1 MRVLLACTLV
11 FLDLLQIKYINSY
24 LFLNDK
30 KINDN
35 NFYSGTNITGSVFHK
50 VPAYNI
56 NIQRIWT
63 VCIIYILIHTCT
75 YFLYTNTYMYIFT
88 YGTYAYDIHK
98 YTDD

>member
-1 MRVLLACTLV
+1 M
-11 FLDLLQIKYINSY
+11 DLLQIKYINSY

-35 NFYSGTNITGSVFHK
+35 NFYSGANITGSVFHK

-63 VCIIYILIHTCT
+63 VHVYH
-75 YFLYTNTYMYIFT
+75 LYTDTYMYIFFI
-88 YGTYAYDIHK
+88 Y
-98 YTDD
+98 